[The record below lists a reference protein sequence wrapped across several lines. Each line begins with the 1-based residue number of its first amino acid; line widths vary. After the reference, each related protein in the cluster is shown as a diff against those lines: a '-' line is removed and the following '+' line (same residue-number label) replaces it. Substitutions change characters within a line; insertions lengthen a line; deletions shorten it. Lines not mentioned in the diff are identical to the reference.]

1 MVATFNG
8 WEDMPEAERE
18 ALEQW
23 EQTQRSVD
31 HGTRRCRH
39 CGAKRVSRLTLE
51 TGGMD

>member
-23 EQTQRSVD
+23 EEAQRSMD
-31 HGTRRCRH
+31 DGTVRCRRS
-39 CGAKRVSRLTLE
+39 GAIRLD
-51 TGGMD
+51 TGGIE